1 MKAFYFD
8 IEADIAHFR
17 DPMSHAFL
25 NTFLAPPT
33 HTVIGFLGTCCGF
46 SEKETEEKL
55 NNKILVGN
63 KVLSIRGYLK
73 DLVIMRNQKENKN
86 IGFPRT
92 RKFLVSPKY
101 RIYVTGEDDN
111 LLKEVVNGVASPA
124 YTPYLGIS
132 DCICC
137 IRYISKF
144 TEAKKTK
151 IKQTECTLSLGKKDI
166 GNTTD
171 FIKNTQHIDKKNV
184 MSENFEIPEFYST
197 IKKEKSL
204 TINPQFVTVPRSYEI
219 TEDSGRKPN
228 SIEGL
233 LMFSNCVLSFKKPL
247 DGYLIDDEPVSL
259 T

>member
-8 IEADIAHFR
+8 IESDIAHFR

-33 HTVIGFLGTCCGF
+33 HTVIGLLGTCCGF

-55 NNKILVGN
+55 SDIILVGN

-73 DLVIMRNQKENKN
+73 DLVIMRNLKENNN

-92 RKFLVSPKY
+92 RKFLVNPKY
-101 RIYVTGEDDN
+101 RIYVVSEDQN
-111 LLKEVVNGVASPA
+111 LLKKVSDGVSSPK

-132 DCICC
+132 DCISY
-137 IRYISKF
+137 IRYISKL
-144 TEAKKTK
+144 TDVKKTK
-151 IKQTECTLSLGKKDI
+151 IKQTECTLSIGKKDLE
-166 GNTTD
+166 NENSLVD
-171 FIKNTQHIDKKNV
+171 VKNTGKKIKEI
-184 MSENFEIPEFYST
+184 ENFEIPEFYSK
-197 IKKEKSL
+197 IKKERSL
-204 TINPQFVTVPRSYEI
+204 TVNPHLITIPRSYEI
-219 TEDSGRKPN
+219 TEDSGRKPK

-233 LMFSNCVLSFKKPL
+233 LMFSNCILSFKKPV